1 MKNSSTLSESK
12 KISRK
17 NNDNELSEIQGIIA
31 ATTLRKNAK
40 QILKNLLE
48 QIKEHDTEIKNAKYK
63 QVIEETTLL
72 EPKYHSEHAIVMEWG
87 EKIKPAEKEKKL
99 LVKRDG
105 FHRYFSM
112 LTFSI
117 FDKNIPKTILYCN
130 YKFICFHLNSYQI
143 IFPHNPTFSPIN
155 IENFV
160 ANPKIIYSNIAAA
173 LKNPNTNKKTL
184 RIGKNY

>member
-1 MKNSSTLSESK
+1 MENSSIKSESRK
-12 KISRK
+12 TPRK
-17 NNDNELSEIQGIIA
+17 NNDNGLDEIRGIIA
-31 ATTLRKNAK
+31 ATTLNKNAK

-63 QVIEETTLL
+63 QIIEETTL
-72 EPKYHSEHAIVMEWG
+72 ERKYGSEQAIVLEWG
-87 EKIKPAEKEKKL
+87 EKIKPTENEKEL
-99 LVKRDG
+99 LTKRSK
-105 FHRYFSM
+105 FRRFLSI

-117 FDKNIPKTILYCN
+117 FDKEVPNMIIYSN

-143 IFPHNPTFSPIN
+143 VFPHNPTFSPIN

-173 LKNPNTNKKTL
+173 LKNPNSNKKTL
-184 RIGKNY
+184 SIGKDY